1 MAEETEDHQ
10 VSLVLYCEK
19 LTSILKEDTDK
30 VWWALSMLV
39 DQTIG
44 EVSAIAFVAGFDVY
58 AQPKD
63 EPAKL
68 LSELPELLQAWDFS
82 PGGMQRLPGK
92 QPTLAYELEP
102 VEDPEADW
110 RLDVYTG
117 SCRLPVLI
125 NDYLTARS
133 DMWMSTTRM
142 ALPLDS
148 SCTRCPVLPVRNE

>member
-1 MAEETEDHQ
+1 MAEGTEDHQ

-68 LSELPELLQAWDFS
+68 LSELPELLQS
-82 PGGMQRLPGK
+82 MGLS
-92 QPTLAYELEP
+92 L
-102 VEDPEADW
+102 W
-110 RLDVYTG
+110 RDG
-117 SCRLPVLI
+117 S
-125 NDYLTARS
+125 DYLETVILPMNWNRWRTRRLTGG
-133 DMWMSTTRM
+133 WMFILEAAACRCSSTT
-142 ALPLDS
+142 
-148 SCTRCPVLPVRNE
+148 T

>member
-1 MAEETEDHQ
+1 MN
-10 VSLVLYCEK
+10 LVLYCEK
-19 LTSILKEDTDK
+19 LTPILKEDTDR

-68 LSELPELLQAWDFS
+68 LSELPELLQSMGLSLWRDGS
-82 PGGMQRLPGK
+82 DYLENSY
-92 QPTLAYELEP
+92 LAYELEP

-110 RLDVYTG
+110 RLDVYTEAAAFR
-117 SCRLPVLI
+117 CL
-125 NDYLTARS
+125 
-133 DMWMSTTRM
+133 STT
-142 ALPLDS
+142 
-148 SCTRCPVLPVRNE
+148 T

>member
-19 LTSILKEDTDK
+19 LTPILKEDTDK

-63 EPAKL
+63 ETGHAPFPTAGAAAKHGP
-68 LSELPELLQAWDFS
+68 LPLAGW
-82 PGGMQRLPGK
+82 QRLLGK
-92 QPTLAYELEP
+92 QL
-102 VEDPEADW
+102 
-110 RLDVYTG
+110 
-117 SCRLPVLI
+117 SCL
-125 NDYLTARS
+125 
-133 DMWMSTTRM
+133 
-142 ALPLDS
+142 
-148 SCTRCPVLPVRNE
+148 